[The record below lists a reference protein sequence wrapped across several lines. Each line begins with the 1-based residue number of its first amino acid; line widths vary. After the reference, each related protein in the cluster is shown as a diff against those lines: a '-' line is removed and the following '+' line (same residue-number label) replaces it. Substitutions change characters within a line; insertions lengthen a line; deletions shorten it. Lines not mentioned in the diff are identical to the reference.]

1 MSTHPRLRA
10 LFALL
15 AALTLTLA
23 VAACG
28 DDDSDTTSADTGA
41 EASADLIQS
50 NPDNES
56 VSLTVGSK
64 NFTEQIILGEIYAQA
79 LEAAG
84 YDVSTDL
91 NLGDEFVALKAL
103 ESGEI
108 SGYPEYT
115 STALTSF
122 FDTAPEDV
130 PGDAQ
135 AALDQAQPEFEAKGL
150 VAYPPTPFS
159 SANAVGMLA
168 SQAEELGIT
177 KISDLEDHQDLT
189 LYGAP
194 ECRERIDCLAG
205 LEEYYGLTGLRENF
219 TPVDIGL
226 RYEVL
231 DKGDADL
238 SILFTTDAQLFTSDD
253 YVLLEDDKGV
263 LPAGNVTFVASQE
276 AADEAGSDFGT
287 TIEKVQGNLTLEV
300 MQELNA
306 RVDIDK
312 EKPADAAQQY
322 LQEFGY
328 VE

>member
-1 MSTHPRLRA
+1 MSTNPRLRA

-15 AALTLTLA
+15 AALVLALT

-28 DDDSDTTSADTGA
+28 DDDDDDSGETTT
-41 EASADLIQS
+41 EASAGAIEE
-50 NPDNES
+50 NPDNNG

-64 NFTEQIILGEIYAQA
+64 NFTEQIVLGEIYAQA

-103 ESGEI
+103 ENGEI

-130 PGDAQ
+130 PGDPQ
-135 AALDQAQPEFEAKGL
+135 AALDQAQADFEAKGL
-150 VAYPPTPFS
+150 IAYPPTPFS
-159 SANAVGMLA
+159 SANAVGMLT
-168 SQAEELGIT
+168 SKAEELGVT
-177 KISDLEDHQDLT
+177 SISDLEDHQDLT
-189 LYGAP
+189 LYGSP
-194 ECRERIDCLAG
+194 ECRQRIDCLAG
-205 LEEYYGLTGLRENF
+205 LEQYYGLDGLRENF

-231 DKGDADL
+231 DKGQADL
-238 SILFTTDAQLFTSDD
+238 SILFTTDAQLFTSDE

-276 AADEAGSDFGT
+276 AADEAGPDFGE
-287 TIEKVQGNLTLEV
+287 TIEKVQENLTLEV

-312 EKPADAAQQY
+312 EKPADAARSY
-322 LQEFGY
+322 LEEFGY
-328 VE
+328 IE